1 MDARQKALSQ
11 FYMQLGYKP
20 LNRTW
25 AKAEI
30 LLGLFA
36 VGAGLLAGGWG
47 LVKTDLGQE
56 WLAVAAG
63 LVLFILGG
71 YLTLAGHRSHIYQ
84 SNNELIAYVM
94 REVNQLKS
102 EGSSEH
108 EHSR

>member
-1 MDARQKALSQ
+1 MDPRQKALSQ
-11 FYMQLGYKP
+11 FYAQVGYKP
-20 LNRTW
+20 LNRAW

-47 LVKTDLGQE
+47 LMKADLGQG
-56 WLAVAAG
+56 WLAVGAG
-63 LVLFILGG
+63 LALFMLGG

-84 SNNELIAYVM
+84 SNNELIAYVLQ
-94 REVNQLKS
+94 EFDHLKK
-102 EGSSEH
+102 EGSAEH